1 MVLWHVI
8 SCNIYNTT
16 TADIPFR
23 LMILCLWYTQPQ
35 DFKKKKTACNFWFD
49 SKLKHRYWQ
58 YLIVQP
64 SRSPPWGAL
73 LLITS
78 PDFTYLCQPPGS
90 GETQACVPWRPE
102 VKSTNMHITVHTLP
116 LTRKGSKY
124 GMGAL
129 LAPAP
134 SVFCVSCSPGFS
146 SHSILPVNSRVR
158 RQDLAD
164 LWHPAVGEERIFYIS
179 TDYCVTQKAGMTC
192 CALQMKWVVD
202 SYVSKSNGTNL
213 KLYKYKDFQLFLVLF
228 KYVTY
233 CFILIF
239 IS

>member
-35 DFKKKKTACNFWFD
+35 DLKKKTACNFWFD
-49 SKLKHRYWQ
+49 SELKHRYWQ

-164 LWHPAVGEERIFYIS
+164 LWLLTPCSWWGTDILHFYRLLCY
-179 TDYCVTQKAGMTC
+179 T
-192 CALQMKWVVD
+192 
-202 SYVSKSNGTNL
+202 KSWNDL
-213 KLYKYKDFQLFLVLF
+213 LCSSDEMSSWFI
-228 KYVTY
+228 
-233 CFILIF
+233 CF
-239 IS
+239 